1 MVITILY
8 FVGLL
13 CGAIAV
19 MLTGGPRTTATV
31 AAMLLQYFLLISVGF
46 ASIIAFLGHVF
57 RGETAARL
65 LGWPPGNPF
74 QKELGFWDLAAGVVA
89 IIGFWRHGDFWLAI
103 IIIITIFWVLA
114 GCLHLYHVLKDKNY
128 HIDNALPAI
137 MDFIVPITM
146 IAFYCMATQH

>member
-19 MLTGGPRTTATV
+19 TLTGDPKTTATV
-31 AAMLLQYFLLISVGF
+31 AIILLQYFLLISVGCT
-46 ASIIAFLGHVF
+46 SIIAFFGHVF
-57 RGETAARL
+57 RGEMTAHL
-65 LGWPPGNPF
+65 LGWPSGNPF
-74 QKELGFWDLAAGVVA
+74 QKELGFWDLAAGVAA

-114 GCLHLYHVLKDKNY
+114 GCLHLHHVLKAKNY
-128 HIDNALPAI
+128 HIDNAFSAI
-137 MDFIVPITM
+137 MDFIVSITM
-146 IAFYCMATQH
+146 VSLYWLTIHH